1 MCENCRRYSSS
12 LQRPRIV
19 IICDEHSTGK
29 MSPIIWW
36 LALTS
41 LACRNPIFGNEASK
55 RLFEDLLLSYN
66 KLSRPV
72 SNASDSVKV
81 KFKLKLAQ
89 LLDVHEKNQIMT
101 TNMWLKQC
109 PFGPRKKKTTVTL
122 ILILR
127 FSSIILTAD
136 GKYQV
141 TIATK
146 AAVHYSGRVRWEPPA
161 IYKSMCQIDVEW
173 YVSLNFPL
181 TGDICH
187 DMLHTVLQFLPVS
200 ILEERSLQI
209 D

>member
-12 LQRPRIV
+12 LQQPRNV

-41 LACRNPIFGNEASK
+41 LACRNPIFGRHGNEASK

-72 SNASDSVKV
+72 SNTSDSVKV

-101 TNMWLKQC
+101 TNMWLKQ
-109 PFGPRKKKTTVTL
+109 
-122 ILILR
+122 
-127 FSSIILTAD
+127 
-136 GKYQV
+136 
-141 TIATK
+141 
-146 AAVHYSGRVRWEPPA
+146 
-161 IYKSMCQIDVEW
+161 EW
-173 YVSLNFPL
+173 YDHKLSWRPADYENVSVIYVPGNMIWLP
-181 TGDICH
+181 DI
-187 DMLHTVLQFLPVS
+187 VLYN
-200 ILEERSLQI
+200 
-209 D
+209 